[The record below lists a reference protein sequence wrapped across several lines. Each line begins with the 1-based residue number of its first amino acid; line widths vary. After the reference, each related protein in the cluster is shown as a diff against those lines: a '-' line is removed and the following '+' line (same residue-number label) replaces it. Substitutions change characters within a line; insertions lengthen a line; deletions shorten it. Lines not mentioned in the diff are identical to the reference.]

1 MRASPRRVRRLQL
14 HQAKARRW
22 PALNLV
28 PLMDVFTI
36 LVFFFLVHSTDVAL
50 TADRSIIEL
59 PESVAEQKPRETL
72 VLTIT
77 RETIL
82 LQGEPVMSVVAA
94 QQAGA
99 EGMPEL
105 DTALD
110 SQLERRRIRPQE
122 GDDAPVREITIMGD
136 KSIPFSLLRR
146 VMRACTQA
154 GFEHISLSVI
164 QRAGQPG

>member
-1 MRASPRRVRRLQL
+1 MKASPRRVRRLQL

-94 QQAGA
+94 LQAGP

-105 DTALD
+105 DTALG
-110 SQLERRRIRPQE
+110 SQLERRRISPQE
-122 GDDAPVREITIMGD
+122 GDAPVREITIMGD

-146 VMRACTQA
+146 VMHACTQA